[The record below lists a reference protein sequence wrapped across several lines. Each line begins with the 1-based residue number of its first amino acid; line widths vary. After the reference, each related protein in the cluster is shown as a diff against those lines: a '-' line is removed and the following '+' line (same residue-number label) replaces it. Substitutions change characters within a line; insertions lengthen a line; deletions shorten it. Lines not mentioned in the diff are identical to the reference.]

1 MEIVER
7 QEWTPGQKL
16 YISVNPI
23 WDTYYDEAPDLDEEC
38 IWQTV
43 ASILEPREVLVLEL
57 RFGRRLGYSLT
68 LRAVGSVLKREQDK
82 GIGVTGERARGIE
95 AKALRKLRHPA
106 RFVLLQEATSPDT
119 REKSEKILEVGKN
132 SLREREFP
140 I

>member
-1 MEIVER
+1 MEIMER

-16 YISVNPI
+16 YIAVNPI

-68 LRAVGSVLKREQDK
+68 QRAVGAVLKREHDT
-82 GIGVTGERARGIE
+82 GIGVTGARAGSIE
-95 AKALRKLRHPA
+95 AKALRKLRHPT
-106 RFVLLQEATSPDT
+106 RFVLLMEATSPGT
-119 REKSEKILEVGKN
+119 RRKSEDIVEIGEHG
-132 SLREREFP
+132 LREREFNT
-140 I
+140 